1 MGVVLHA
8 AEAVSQAADLSDDQ
22 VDEGVDQLI
31 KDLQVLVLLEAAET
45 LSEDRRRNNTGS
57 VKEELN
63 MDLTESTDKNTCQ
76 TVMQH
81 ITVKEI
87 QGGKM
92 QKFAELSAEN
102 LTCKIFVYQ

>member
-45 LSEDRRRNNTGS
+45 LSEETKQEALKRSATWISPSRLTKTL
-57 VKEELN
+57 VKL
-63 MDLTESTDKNTCQ
+63 
-76 TVMQH
+76 
-81 ITVKEI
+81 
-87 QGGKM
+87 
-92 QKFAELSAEN
+92 
-102 LTCKIFVYQ
+102 